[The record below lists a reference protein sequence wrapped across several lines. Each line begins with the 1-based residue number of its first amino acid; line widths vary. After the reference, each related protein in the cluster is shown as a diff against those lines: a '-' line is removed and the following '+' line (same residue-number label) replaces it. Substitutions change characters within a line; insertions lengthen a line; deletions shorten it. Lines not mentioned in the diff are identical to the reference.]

1 MHFLPMENH
10 ILTLELS
17 LVYIY
22 ISLLHNPSLRSYN
35 RKFEDCLDLNKD
47 YIEKRDNSRDSLN
60 LIKSF

>member
-10 ILTLELS
+10 ILTLEPS

-22 ISLLHNPSLRSYN
+22 ILLFHNPRFRSYN
-35 RKFEDCLDLNKD
+35 RKFEDCFDLNID